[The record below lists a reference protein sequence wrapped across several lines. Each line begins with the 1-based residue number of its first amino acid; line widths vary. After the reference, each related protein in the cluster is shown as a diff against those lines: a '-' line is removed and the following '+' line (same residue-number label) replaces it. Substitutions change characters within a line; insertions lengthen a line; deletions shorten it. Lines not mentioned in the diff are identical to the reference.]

1 MSVHSLA
8 MVILLSL
15 PIFLVAFR
23 ALRSTS
29 LPQDRVREPTEDERR
44 RIHAALE
51 HVDRAP
57 DRIAIANEP
66 VDGPPI
72 WWMREGSNETLLV
85 KVTFLDR
92 ASDRELGIGL
102 TSTAHLPKRGY
113 RLRTA
118 LGGVLFLDGLVLGLA
133 FLLSVAG
140 VRPSG
145 SASGIVF
152 DPVSLALATLGV
164 AATGF
169 VLTRSSRRLLLGA
182 DVAATRQYGTD
193 AVIDFVEEFGSS
205 VPVRESGDESAG
217 YSFHRPT
224 TSQRTAVLA
233 SATDAAD
240 RPPRSAWR
248 HGAVRVVAGV
258 SSFALAAAVHHVDP
272 LESLFASSA
281 SDLLLSVGTGVLVGA
296 LSLLGYA
303 VLSNGVPVL
312 WNPASRLELP
322 PDRPRL
328 LRTWISIAAS
338 GGLLSVLLVLVSDG
352 LVYPGWFFLAL
363 PVVWAVRRFGA
374 LRPIFVPRS
383 WTRRPTLAEANAVEE
398 AYSAFDREPGT
409 VIVFRNTKDWGAV
422 AVTRAFGAKTTWI
435 EESSLDSSETD
446 LEIALAHADERG
458 RLYWQQR
465 GLLPFLAM
473 LPIALLTAALV
484 FVHPS
489 ASVRGWLLLAL
500 LAALPAIASVS
511 YLARRLVYRA
521 DSFASSVFG
530 VDAVRATYDRR
541 GRRFCQLQPV
551 SEQVAPLAR
560 AFSPEPLLEQRL
572 DQLDASDGDAT

>member
-15 PIFLVAFR
+15 PILLVAFR
-23 ALRSTS
+23 VLRPTS

-51 HVDRAP
+51 HVDRVP
-57 DRIAIANEP
+57 DRIRIAHEP

-72 WWMREGSNETLLV
+72 WWLRERSNATLLV
-85 KVTFLDR
+85 EATFLDR

-102 TSTAHLPKRGY
+102 TSTAHLPERGY

-133 FLLSVAG
+133 TLLSVAG

-169 VLTRSSRRLLLGA
+169 VLTRSSRSLLLGGDA
-182 DVAATRQYGTD
+182 AATRQYGTD
-193 AVIDFVEEFGSS
+193 AVIDFVEAFGSS
-205 VPVRESGDESAG
+205 VPVRESDDESAG

-233 SATDAAD
+233 SAADAAD
-240 RPPRSAWR
+240 LPPRSPWQ
-248 HGAVRVVAGV
+248 HGAVRIVVGV
-258 SSFALAAAVHHVDP
+258 SSFALAAAVHHADP
-272 LESLFASSA
+272 LESVLGSS

-303 VLSNGVPVL
+303 VLSNGAPVL
-312 WNPASRLELP
+312 WNPTSRLELP

-328 LRTWISIAAS
+328 LRTWLSVAAS
-338 GGLLSVLLVLVSDG
+338 GVLLSILLVLVSDG
-352 LVYPGWFFLAL
+352 LLYPGWFLLAL
-363 PVVWAVRRFGA
+363 PVVWAVRRSGA

-383 WTRRPTLAEANAVEE
+383 WMRRPTQAETKAIEE

-409 VIVFRNTKDWGAV
+409 VIVFRNTKDWGSV
-422 AVTRAFGAKTTWI
+422 AVTRAFGAKTIWI
-435 EESSLDSSETD
+435 EESSLDSSATD

-465 GLLPFLAM
+465 GLLPFLTM
-473 LPIALLTAALV
+473 LPVALLAAALV

-500 LAALPAIASVS
+500 LAALPAIACVS

-521 DSFASSVFG
+521 DSFASSIFG

-541 GRRFCQLQPV
+541 GRRLCQLQPV